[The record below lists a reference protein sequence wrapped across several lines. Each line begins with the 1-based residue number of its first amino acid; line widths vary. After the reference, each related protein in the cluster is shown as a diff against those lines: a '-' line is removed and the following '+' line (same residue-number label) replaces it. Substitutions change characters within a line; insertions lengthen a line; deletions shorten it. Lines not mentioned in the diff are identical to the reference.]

1 MNNTFKLLK
10 IGVQPSN
17 VILPTGTRVVVT
29 GLSNAKFNGQM
40 GQIVEFDR
48 ETLRY
53 TVKCQV
59 GETIKIKL
67 ANVMC

>member
-1 MNNTFKLLK
+1 MDNGRDVL
-10 IGVQPSN
+10 GVQPCN
-17 VILPTGTRVVVT
+17 VILPTSTRVVVT

-48 ETLRY
+48 EALRY

-59 GETIKIKL
+59 GDTIKIKL